1 MCDVQLLL
9 YKLKDRERERE
20 RDRESIRVRMIE
32 RGENIRLRR
41 IETER
46 VLE

>member
-1 MCDVQLLL
+1 MSEKDR
-9 YKLKDRERERE
+9 DREREYLSE
-20 RDRESIRVRMIE
+20 KDRDRENIRVI
-32 RGENIRLRR
+32 R

>member
-1 MCDVQLLL
+1 MSE
-9 YKLKDRERERE
+9 KD
-20 RDRESIRVRMIE
+20 RDRESIRVRRIE

-41 IETER
+41 METER